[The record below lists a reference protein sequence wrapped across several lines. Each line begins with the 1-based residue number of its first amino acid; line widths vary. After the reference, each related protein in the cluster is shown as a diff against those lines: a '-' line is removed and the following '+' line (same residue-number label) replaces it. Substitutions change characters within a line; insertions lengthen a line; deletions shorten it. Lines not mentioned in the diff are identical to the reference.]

1 MRWSLALLA
10 LPLLLSA
17 CIGGGSPPTHFFN
30 LSPVPPSGGR
40 TASLKGPP
48 LQIRD
53 IQLPPAVDRQEMVLN
68 GPGTQV
74 KVLGEDRWA
83 APLTG
88 LVRNALTTDL
98 RQRLGDSA
106 VLSPGAPSPSS
117 GGLQV
122 LILSAQQ
129 FSADA
134 NGEVTLDT
142 DWSVGRGNPP
152 KVAIS
157 KHATIHVNAGSAQPQ
172 AVAEGMSRALGE
184 LADQIAAALQG
195 VRVWAMRQSEGST
208 ANARADAHEAR
219 GWSVAIR
226 SPRQHT
232 MATAKQRRRQE

>member
-1 MRWSLALLA
+1 MRWSLAPLA

-17 CIGGGSPPTHFFN
+17 CIGGGSPPTHFFT
-30 LSPVPPSGGR
+30 LSPVPPAGGH
-40 TASLKGPP
+40 AAALKGSP
-48 LQIRD
+48 LQVRD
-53 IQLPPAVDRQEMVLN
+53 VQLPPAADRQEMMLN

-88 LVRNALTTDL
+88 LVRNTLTTDL

-106 VLSPGAPSPSS
+106 VLSPGAPDPAK

-134 NGEVTLDT
+134 NGLVTLDT

-152 KVAIS
+152 KAAITR
-157 KHATIHVNAGSAQPQ
+157 HATIHVNAGSAKPD
-172 AVAEGMSRALGE
+172 AVAEAMSHALGQ
-184 LADQIAAALQG
+184 LADQIAAAL
-195 VRVWAMRQSEGST
+195 
-208 ANARADAHEAR
+208 
-219 GWSVAIR
+219 
-226 SPRQHT
+226 
-232 MATAKQRRRQE
+232 